1 MEVNCGEHGGTHVLH
16 ALPTKPVA
24 KVELCSIKQVERDMR
39 LGCEAW
45 LMLIQ
50 PATHVVA
57 TEADTCA
64 EGDVVSGACNDAT
77 RWNSIVTEYSDVFE
91 PPGMPAER
99 DTVHRIELEPGSVPP
114 YKRQYRVSAAELAEV
129 RRQLD
134 EYLEKGWIRPSCSPY
149 GAPIVFIRKKTG
161 ELRMTVDYRALNRQ
175 TKKDVY
181 PLPRIDDLLDK
192 LSRAKFLSA
201 IDLASGYH

>member
-24 KVELCSIKQVERDMR
+24 KVELCSIKQVERDMH

-64 EGDVVSGACNDAT
+64 EGIMVSSVDNDTT
-77 RWNSIVTEYSDVFE
+77 RWNSIINEYSDVFE

-99 DTVHRIELEPGSVPP
+99 DTVHRIELKPGSVPP
-114 YKRQYRVSAAELAEV
+114 YKQ
-129 RRQLD
+129 
-134 EYLEKGWIRPSCSPY
+134 
-149 GAPIVFIRKKTG
+149 
-161 ELRMTVDYRALNRQ
+161 
-175 TKKDVY
+175 
-181 PLPRIDDLLDK
+181 
-192 LSRAKFLSA
+192 
-201 IDLASGYH
+201 

>member
-1 MEVNCGEHGGTHVLH
+1 MLH

-99 DTVHRIELEPGSVPP
+99 DTVHRIKLEPGSVPP

-161 ELRMTVDYRALNRQ
+161 ELRMTVDYQALNRQ

-192 LSRAKFLSA
+192 LSKAKFLSA

>member
-24 KVELCSIKQVERDMR
+24 KVELCSIKQVEQDMR

-64 EGDVVSGACNDAT
+64 EGVVVSDTSNDAT
-77 RWNSIVTEYSDVFE
+77 HWNSIVAEYSNVFE

-99 DTVHRIELEPGSVPP
+99 DTVH
-114 YKRQYRVSAAELAEV
+114 
-129 RRQLD
+129 
-134 EYLEKGWIRPSCSPY
+134 
-149 GAPIVFIRKKTG
+149 
-161 ELRMTVDYRALNRQ
+161 
-175 TKKDVY
+175 
-181 PLPRIDDLLDK
+181 
-192 LSRAKFLSA
+192 
-201 IDLASGYH
+201 

>member
-99 DTVHRIELEPGSVPP
+99 DTVHRIELKPGSVPP

-134 EYLEKGWIRPSCSPY
+134 EYLEKGWIRLSCSPY

-175 TKKDVY
+175 TKKDVC

>member
-1 MEVNCGEHGGTHVLH
+1 MVEVDCGEHGGTHVLH

-64 EGDVVSGACNDAT
+64 EGDMASDSRNDAT
-77 RWNSIVTEYSDVFE
+77 HWNSIVTEYSDVFE

-99 DTVHRIELEPGSVPP
+99 DTVH
-114 YKRQYRVSAAELAEV
+114 
-129 RRQLD
+129 
-134 EYLEKGWIRPSCSPY
+134 
-149 GAPIVFIRKKTG
+149 
-161 ELRMTVDYRALNRQ
+161 
-175 TKKDVY
+175 
-181 PLPRIDDLLDK
+181 
-192 LSRAKFLSA
+192 
-201 IDLASGYH
+201 

>member
-1 MEVNCGEHGGTHVLH
+1 MVGVNCGEHGGTHVLH

-64 EGDVVSGACNDAT
+64 EDDMASDSRNDAA
-77 RWNSIVTEYSDVFE
+77 R
-91 PPGMPAER
+91 
-99 DTVHRIELEPGSVPP
+99 
-114 YKRQYRVSAAELAEV
+114 
-129 RRQLD
+129 
-134 EYLEKGWIRPSCSPY
+134 
-149 GAPIVFIRKKTG
+149 
-161 ELRMTVDYRALNRQ
+161 
-175 TKKDVY
+175 
-181 PLPRIDDLLDK
+181 
-192 LSRAKFLSA
+192 
-201 IDLASGYH
+201 

>member
-1 MEVNCGEHGGTHVLH
+1 MHCTVSCRVLPQLNHDVVLGVDWLQAINPSIDWQSCMVEVDFCKHGGTHVLH

-24 KVELCSIKQVERDMR
+24 KVELCSTKQVERDMR

-64 EGDVVSGACNDAT
+64 EGVVVSSVHSDT
-77 RWNSIVTEYSDVFE
+77 IQWNSIVNEYSDVFE

-99 DTVHRIELEPGSVPP
+99 DTVHQIEL
-114 YKRQYRVSAAELAEV
+114 
-129 RRQLD
+129 
-134 EYLEKGWIRPSCSPY
+134 
-149 GAPIVFIRKKTG
+149 
-161 ELRMTVDYRALNRQ
+161 
-175 TKKDVY
+175 
-181 PLPRIDDLLDK
+181 
-192 LSRAKFLSA
+192 
-201 IDLASGYH
+201 

>member
-24 KVELCSIKQVERDMR
+24 KVELCSIKQVEGDMR

-64 EGDVVSGACNDAT
+64 EGVVVSDSGSDAT
-77 RWNSIVTEYSDVFE
+77 HWNSIVTEYSDVFE

-99 DTVHRIELEPGSVPP
+99 DTVHQIELKPGSVPP

-129 RRQLD
+129 RWQLD

-181 PLPRIDDLLDK
+181 PLPCIDDLLDK
-192 LSRAKFLSA
+192 LSKAKFLSA